1 MIKNPKVS
9 VIIPTYNR
17 AHLIDKA
24 IKSVLNQT
32 YQDYEIIVV
41 DNASTDNTKEVVKG
55 FNNFKIRYIYY
66 CDNRGSSVA
75 RNVGI
80 RASQGEFI
88 ALLDSDDEWLPE
100 KLDRQVEVLQN
111 ESPEVGVVYSDVL
124 YIDENSKNMNRK
136 LRNPKKEGYIYED
149 LLGGNCVGTPSALLI
164 KKECFHRFGLFDDLL
179 KYHEDWDMWI
189 RIAKYYRFVF
199 IEVPLVKYRLHSNRI
214 SENLEL
220 TIIASNRILAKYTNE
235 LKKRRGVHSKIY
247 FNIGNIFCHIGKTK
261 EGQRY
266 LFRAISL
273 YPFCIR
279 YYICVFGSLF
289 GPKCFIYFVNIKR
302 YLTNKIINFFL

>member
-1 MIKNPKVS
+1 MMKNPKVS

-17 AHLIDKA
+17 AHLIDKT

-41 DNASTDNTKEVVKG
+41 DNASTDNTKEAVKG
-55 FNNFKIRYIYY
+55 FNNFKIRYIYC

-75 RNVGI
+75 RNIGI
-80 RASQGEFI
+80 RASHGEYI

-124 YIDENSKNMNRK
+124 CIDENSKNMNRK

-149 LLGGNCVGTPSALLI
+149 LLGGNCVGTPSTLLI
-164 KKECFHRFGLFDDLL
+164 KKECFHRVGLFDDLL
-179 KYHEDWDMWI
+179 KAHEDWDMWI
-189 RIAKYYRFVF
+189 RIVKYYRFFFV
-199 IEVPLVKYRLHSNRI
+199 EVPLVKYRLHSNRI
-214 SENLEL
+214 SENREL
-220 TIIASNRILAKYTNE
+220 KIIASNSVLAKYANE

-266 LFRAISL
+266 LLRAISL
-273 YPFCIR
+273 YPFYIR

-289 GPKCFIYFVNIKR
+289 GPKCFIYFVNKKK

>member
-136 LRNPKKEGYIYED
+136 LCNPKKEGYIYED

-266 LFRAISL
+266 LLRAISL

-279 YYICVFGSLF
+279 YYICVFSSLF
-289 GPKCFIYFVNIKR
+289 GPKCFLYFVNIKR

>member
-75 RNVGI
+75 RNIGI
-80 RASQGEFI
+80 RASHGEYI